1 MPKFTLTK
9 HSEFPS
15 DPNVT
20 VQFET
25 DYLSQAEDHV
35 KDFLRASGFEPIP
48 DSYECIQWDNW
59 ILNEEPDP
67 MEF

>member
-9 HSEFPS
+9 YSEFPS

-25 DYLSQAEDHV
+25 DILSQAEDHV

-48 DSYECIQWDNW
+48 NSYVCIQWDN
-59 ILNEEPDP
+59 LVPNEEPDP
-67 MEF
+67 TEF

>member
-25 DYLSQAEDHV
+25 DHLSQAEEHL
-35 KDFLRASGFEPIP
+35 KDFLRVSGFEYPETFESVHW
-48 DSYECIQWDNW
+48 DSRL
-59 ILNEEPDP
+59 LNEEPNPLDS
-67 MEF
+67 

>member
-1 MPKFTLTK
+1 MPKFTFTK

-25 DYLSQAEDHV
+25 DILSQAEEHV
-35 KDFLRASGFEPIP
+35 QDFFRASGFEPIT
-48 DSYECIQWDNW
+48 DSYESVKWDKW
-59 ILNEEPDP
+59 ILNEEPNSL
-67 MEF
+67 EF

>member
-9 HSEFPS
+9 HAEFPS

-25 DYLSQAEDHV
+25 DMLSQAEDHV
-35 KDFLRASGFEPIP
+35 KDFLRVSGFEYPETFESVHW
-48 DSYECIQWDNW
+48 DSRL
-59 ILNEEPDP
+59 LNEEPNPLDS
-67 MEF
+67 

>member
-25 DYLSQAEDHV
+25 DILSQAEEHV
-35 KDFLRASGFEPIP
+35 KDFLRVSGFEPIP
-48 DSYECIQWDNW
+48 SSYESIKWDNW

>member
-1 MPKFTLTK
+1 MPKFTFTK

-25 DYLSQAEDHV
+25 DFLPEAEEHV
-35 KDFLRASGFEPIP
+35 RDFLRVSGFEPTT
-48 DSYECIQWDNW
+48 DSYESVKWDKW
-59 ILNEEPDP
+59 ILNEEPNSL
-67 MEF
+67 EF

>member
-15 DPNVT
+15 DPNIT

-25 DYLSQAEDHV
+25 DILSQAEEHI

-48 DSYECIQWDNW
+48 NSYESIQWDSW
-59 ILNEEPDP
+59 LLNENPDP